1 MVKVLGGKTVG
12 DSKYKG
18 QDLSDKPKSVTSLLQ
33 PLIPKM
39 ANMTREQLAKEFT
52 NIINSEG
59 CSISTEKRR
68 FYTNEIAKRKTLT
81 NLQFFV
87 ADIVL
92 KGSGEGVI

>member
-1 MVKVLGGKTVG
+1 MA
-12 DSKYKG
+12 DSKYRG
-18 QDLSDKPKSVTSLLQ
+18 QDLSIRSKSVTYLLQ

-39 ANMTREQLAKEFT
+39 TKMTRDQLAEEFT

-68 FYTNEIAKRKTLT
+68 FYINEIAKRKTLLS
-81 NLQFFV
+81 LQYFV
-87 ADIVL
+87 TDIVL